1 MPVSLGLPAD
11 VDECASGHGGCEHH
25 CANLAGSF
33 QCSCEA
39 GYQLDEDRRGCTCES
54 PPGPMGPCL
63 SAAPGPH
70 SLLPSWMD
78 LTSDPPTVGWAGGG
92 WVGGRGWTD
101 RGPQAGVRGPSGPAL
116 APPRLEEG
124 LHSGT
129 EDHVQSRGLF
139 CPHARSTLRVPLASV
154 GAGTA
159 GADMA
164 RLRSSGPG
172 ASSVLRSRLAPGDQG
187 EERHQGL

>member
-1 MPVSLGLPAD
+1 MGVTQQVPIPWGGVGREDRPKALTPGGWVPVSLGLPAD

-54 PPGPMGPCL
+54 PSGPMGPFL
-63 SAAPGPH
+63 PAALGPH

-92 WVGGRGWTD
+92 RVVIAVTKKGMKEKLGKKYIPKNKQNTTYR
-101 RGPQAGVRGPSGPAL
+101 AL
-116 APPRLEEG
+116 KG
-124 LHSGT
+124 L
-129 EDHVQSRGLF
+129 
-139 CPHARSTLRVPLASV
+139 
-154 GAGTA
+154 
-159 GADMA
+159 
-164 RLRSSGPG
+164 
-172 ASSVLRSRLAPGDQG
+172 
-187 EERHQGL
+187 